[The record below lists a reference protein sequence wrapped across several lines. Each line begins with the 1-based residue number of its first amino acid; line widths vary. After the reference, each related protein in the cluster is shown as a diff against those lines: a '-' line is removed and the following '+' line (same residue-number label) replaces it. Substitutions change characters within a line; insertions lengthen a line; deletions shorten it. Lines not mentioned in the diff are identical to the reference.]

1 MLAGMHAANLLAI
14 TVKPHMLY
22 LPLPSSVATD
32 LARVGASEAPTI
44 SSVLEAAAVLF
55 VQKLSRQNSASTA
68 DKHERRFAEMLR
80 IADEVEAAA
89 PGRFAKQVA
98 DHFDAGAFRK
108 GLAVLEENGVALLV
122 PDIEFDVT
130 QFRDE
135 RGGWN
140 YSFAVS
146 YGQLLNPRHKLRVDK
161 LQADLLLSDQ
171 QHRFVREV
179 LSAPDESVVVQGFA
193 GTGKTYL
200 IDRIVQVLNP
210 ASTLLLAL
218 TDGQLRALQARI
230 AGGEAFTARTFGQ
243 LADDLLDR
251 DLTSHGWRLRD
262 PSRAKLSWRPSEI
275 SVAKWLGI
283 SSVGPLTPRDV
294 IAICV
299 RAIRTFCRS
308 SDLVPMEHHLPK
320 AGPGVT
326 AVDRA
331 VLVEIVG
338 RYWRELIRPSAREIQ
353 LPVRDYHR
361 IKLLSLTG
369 EVIDTRFTHVIVDEA
384 HELSPPM
391 LAFLDRSPQ
400 AVIALGDQLQNLSG
414 VSASNSSGVRRRL
427 IERSLRAGAAMDGI
441 LNPLIQAHPAGLQAA
456 FAGAAGHTTR
466 LTYFDALPLPH
477 QLTTLLVQDEWGL
490 FGWFQRL
497 SHQGVPFLLLPG
509 ARKEFE
515 LFVEDCIELYRYGTR
530 PRHGMLFR
538 YTSWSAVE
546 QDRAGDKA
554 FAAVANML
562 AKGYTSEHFAKAK
575 AQYRWVKSPL
585 VHLARVRDVKNMEFD
600 RVMIS
605 PELVDALG
613 GVASRPDQ
621 ARVLAGLYTACSR
634 ARHELI
640 LPGEMLGRVQDLARG

>member
-1 MLAGMHAANLLAI
+1 
-14 TVKPHMLY
+14 MLY
-22 LPLPSSVATD
+22 LPLASNVASV
-32 LARVGASEAPTI
+32 LARAEAGKVAPI
-44 SSVLEAAAVLF
+44 SGVMEATAVLF
-55 VQKLSRQNSASTA
+55 VQKLSRQRDTGTSE
-68 DKHERRFAEMLR
+68 KHERRFAEMLR

-89 PGRFAKQVA
+89 PGRFAKQVV
-98 DHFDAGAFRK
+98 DHFDAGAFRD
-108 GLAVLEENGVALLV
+108 GLAVLEENGIALLV

-130 QFRDE
+130 QLRDE
-135 RGGWN
+135 QGGWN

-146 YGQLLNPRHKLRVDK
+146 YAQRLNPRHRLKVDK
-161 LQADLLLSDQ
+161 LQTDLLLSDQ

-243 LADDLLDR
+243 MADDLLDR
-251 DLTSHGWRLRD
+251 DLTNNGWRLRD
-262 PSRAKLSWRPSEI
+262 PSRAKLSWRPSEA

-299 RAIRTFCRS
+299 RSIRTFCRS
-308 SDLVPMEHHLPK
+308 SDLVPMDHHLPK

-338 RYWRELIRPSAREIQ
+338 RYWRELIRPSARDIQ

-369 EVIDTRFTHVIVDEA
+369 EVIDARFTHVIVDEA

-400 AVIALGDQLQNLSG
+400 AVIALGDQLQNLGG

-466 LTYFDALPLPH
+466 LTYFDALPLPQ

-546 QDRAGDKA
+546 QDMAGDKA
-554 FAAVANML
+554 FAAVASML
-562 AKGYTSEHFAKAK
+562 AKGYTPEHFAKAK
-575 AQYRWVKSPL
+575 AQYRWAKSPL

-613 GVASRPDQ
+613 GAASRPDQ
-621 ARVLAGLYTACSR
+621 AKVLAGLYTACSR

-640 LPGEMLGRVQDLARG
+640 LPGEMLGRVQDLVRG